1 MFPFYNI
8 GSKACVEMARGSFKS
23 VIASREKTQV
33 PSLSG
38 AGVYL
43 IEYIFSKTLTHGWVD
58 L

>member
-1 MFPFYNI
+1 MFRFYNI
-8 GSKACVEMARGSFKS
+8 GSKACVEMARGSLKS
-23 VIASREKTQV
+23 VITSREKTQV

-38 AGVYL
+38 AGVHL